1 MVVMAEAATAMEHAM
16 EIATAAAQA
25 FKDQCGELFG
35 TPLCLRS
42 GQHRWT
48 LWLRKMTQMEERME
62 QQQQQQQQLHS
73 HRRT

>member
-1 MVVMAEAATAMEHAM
+1 MLNARGPMVVMAEAATAMEHAM

-42 GQHRWT
+42 GQHRW
-48 LWLRKMTQMEERME
+48 
-62 QQQQQQQQLHS
+62 HA
-73 HRRT
+73 